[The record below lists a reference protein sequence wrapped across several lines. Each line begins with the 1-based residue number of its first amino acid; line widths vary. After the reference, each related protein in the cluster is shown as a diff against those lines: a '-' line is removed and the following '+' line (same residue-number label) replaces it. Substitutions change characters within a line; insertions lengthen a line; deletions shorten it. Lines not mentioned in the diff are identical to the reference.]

1 MSSAKYEEEALKK
14 CFRSEASKKLHYKP
28 PMILNFKSLFY
39 ELMPGYGEYTCAKQ
53 IFKNG

>member
-1 MSSAKYEEEALKK
+1 MRREALKK

-39 ELMPGYGEYTCAKQ
+39 ELMPSYGEYTCAKQ